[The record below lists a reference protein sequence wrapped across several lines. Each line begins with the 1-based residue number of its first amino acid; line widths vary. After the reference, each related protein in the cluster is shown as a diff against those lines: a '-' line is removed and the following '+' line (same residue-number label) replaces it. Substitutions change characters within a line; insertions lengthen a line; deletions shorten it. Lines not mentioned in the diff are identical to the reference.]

1 MKRKMYATSRRY
13 EGIHDTVAAAAKVGE
28 IFVPL
33 ISSLPGFV
41 EYYWIDLGRGTMLS
55 ISIFQKL
62 SDAIHANE
70 QSRIWVE
77 EHLSSV
83 LGPAIRIEAGTI
95 VAYKG
100 NKEL

>member
-1 MKRKMYATSRRY
+1 MYATSRRY
-13 EGIHDTVAAAAKVGE
+13 EGIQDTVAAAEKVDE

-33 ISSLPGFV
+33 IAALPGFV

-55 ISIFQKL
+55 ISIFKSL
-62 SDAIHANE
+62 SDAIYANE
-70 QSRIWVE
+70 QSRIWVK

-100 NKEL
+100 SKDI